1 MEQKILNTKFHLF
14 LKKDFEMDLNLKE
27 KYFIVGGAGDGFGKA
42 ITIAL
47 AREGARVLAVSRT
60 EEKLIKLK
68 DQFPGQ
74 VEYLS
79 GDIATDTLQQKIV
92 ESARKNDVSGV
103 VINAGG
109 PPAGGYTEISMQ
121 QWDDAWQQ
129 VVRWKIHLINKLMPL
144 FIENTYGKIVCV
156 ESVSVKQPVENL
168 ILSNAMR
175 PAVVGYAKSVAAE
188 VAAKGITINVLAPG
202 FHKTGA
208 IDRLFAKKS
217 ELKEISIEEA
227 KLSFE
232 SEIPV
237 GEMGRPEELASIA
250 LWLLSPLSRYV
261 TGQTIAHDGGT
272 IKGIFG

>member
-1 MEQKILNTKFHLF
+1 M
-14 LKKDFEMDLNLKE
+14 NLKLKD

-47 AREGARVLAVSRT
+47 ANEGAQVLAVSCT
-60 EEKLIKLK
+60 EEKLVKLK
-68 DQFPGQ
+68 DRFPDH

-79 GDIATDTLQQKIV
+79 GDIATNTVQQKII
-92 ESARKNDVSGV
+92 ECAKNNNLSGA

-129 VVRWKIHLINKLMPL
+129 VVRWKIHLINKLMPM
-144 FIENTYGKIVCV
+144 FIEKTYGRIVCI

-175 PAVVGYAKSVAAE
+175 PAMVGYAKSVAAE

-208 IDRLFAKKS
+208 IDRLFNKKS
-217 ELKEISIEEA
+217 ELKNISVEEA
-227 KLSFE
+227 RLEFE

-237 GEMGRPEELASIA
+237 GEMGRPEEFASIA
-250 LWLLSPLSRYV
+250 IWLLSPLSRYV
-261 TGQTIAHDGGT
+261 TGQTITHDGGT
-272 IKGIFG
+272 VKGIFG